1 MGPTRARE
9 SWNQCPDARDCFDLG
24 TSTILPEA
32 SLLAK
37 LQALFQQLSATT
49 VLFLILHAPKADL
62 EAVQLLGMST
72 DDFIMTLPQLG
83 EQPSAG
89 QIYICDTQ
97 ELFTGWQ
104 GQRRKEKLM
113 VCCSILGVDTTGARP
128 HNAGKHNSH
137 ASNMTARCFA
147 TPRRATWCVRRG

>member
-1 MGPTRARE
+1 
-9 SWNQCPDARDCFDLG
+9 
-24 TSTILPEA
+24 
-32 SLLAK
+32 LLAK
-37 LQALFQQLSATT
+37 LQSLFKQLSATT
-49 VLFLILHAPKADL
+49 ALFLILHAPKADL
-62 EAVQLLGMST
+62 EALQLLGMST
-72 DDFIMTLPQLG
+72 DGFITTLPQLG

-128 HNAGKHNSH
+128 HNAGKHIPPF
-137 ASNMTARCFA
+137 ASLPTRFIISPPAAMRTR
-147 TPRRATWCVRRG
+147 VHSG